1 MNSHYN
7 SERAVYKQWFAEMSA
22 VVKICGALSMR
33 DVVGWNEDT
42 GEVAIEDADRRLEGK
57 AVYDTLFLEA
67 ADYVLMQSLSR
78 NTEKAGGD
86 GCSAEGSTEI
96 CRHVMRMSQKSRG
109 KKKLRRKFQRQSRKI
124 YLKNRNGKK
133 RRI

>member
-1 MNSHYN
+1 
-7 SERAVYKQWFAEMSA
+7 
-22 VVKICGALSMR
+22 MR

-67 ADYVLMQSLSR
+67 ADYVLMQSLSG
-78 NTEKAGGD
+78 NTEKAVEMD
-86 GCSAEGSTEI
+86 ALLKEAQKYAARYENEP
-96 CRHVMRMSQKSRG
+96 KSRG